1 MNWGFKSILA
11 TIAVVIVAIL
21 LDQQLNSNSSS
32 SHDDINTNTANTANT
47 NTPGL
52 DFGTGSM
59 FDSIAERYDTI
70 NRVLAL
76 RMDIG
81 WRSKMTNNIKDILL
95 QIKQDEEDEENEEGT
110 SKEGERDGWKIL
122 DIATGTA
129 DVALQLIQDLSSTA
143 STASTSSSSSS
154 TITEYYDVTV
164 LGLDPSENM
173 LAVGR
178 KKIKQRNLEN
188 QIILERADARD
199 LSKYYINSDDSNE
212 SDDTSNTLF
221 DAATIAFGIRNV
233 VPNRNQALCEIYKL
247 LKPKTGVIAILEF
260 SQPTYQSNG
269 VLGAAAG
276 IFIQYVVPYIGGIMS
291 GGARKEYI
299 HLQNSIKEFPSPNT
313 FNEQLQNL
321 ECPLLKKNNDND
333 QDYHLYTGY
342 YDMQPVQNMNFGSVQ
357 LYIGRTAIKPKSLN
371 LNLNKNIN
379 KNKQD
384 PKLPPIGGSK

>member
-95 QIKQDEEDEENEEGT
+95 QIKQQQKQDEGN
-110 SKEGERDGWKIL
+110 GWKIL

-143 STASTSSSSSS
+143 SSS

-371 LNLNKNIN
+371 LNKN

>member
-95 QIKQDEEDEENEEGT
+95 QIKQQQKDEKQDEKQDEGN
-110 SKEGERDGWKIL
+110 GWKIL

-143 STASTSSSSSS
+143 SSS

-276 IFIQYVVPYIGGIMS
+276 IFIQYVVPFVGGIMS

-371 LNLNKNIN
+371 LNKNIN

>member
-47 NTPGL
+47 ANTNKPGL
-52 DFGTGSM
+52 DFGTRSM
-59 FDSIAERYDTI
+59 FDSIVERYDTI

-76 RMDIG
+76 SMDIG

-95 QIKQDEEDEENEEGT
+95 QIKQDEKQDEGN
-110 SKEGERDGWKIL
+110 GWKIL

-143 STASTSSSSSS
+143 SSS

-212 SDDTSNTLF
+212 SDSDDSSESDSESTTSNTLF

-276 IFIQYVVPYIGGIMS
+276 IFIQYVVPFVGGIMS

-321 ECPLLKKNNDND
+321 ECPLLKNNDND

-371 LNLNKNIN
+371 LNLNKN